1 MHNSTNALVPNPSA
15 PIARVYMPRPSRH
28 PNIFKK
34 RIDRT
39 EGNPQPGDW
48 VAVYATDVDP
58 SPANPDNQ
66 PQLFAYGIYNP
77 RSEVAVRLYFWQT
90 RLPSIENWDG
100 LLQNAIEL
108 RHQIL
113 QIPKSTNASAL
124 KQSP

>member
-1 MHNSTNALVPNPSA
+1 MRNSTNLLVPNASD

-28 PNIFKK
+28 PNIFRK

-58 SPANPDNQ
+58 SPANPNNE
-66 PQLFAYGIYNP
+66 PLLFAYGIYNP

-90 RLPSIENWDG
+90 RLPDLADWD
-100 LLQNAIEL
+100 
-108 RHQIL
+108 
-113 QIPKSTNASAL
+113 
-124 KQSP
+124 